1 MTVVIAL
8 LKPKPDYAD
17 EVEQRLRDLQRRT
30 REEPGALEYA
40 VHRRDGGGFL
50 LYERYVDQAACD
62 AHFAAPYVREFLNA
76 AGRWLEEDPRV
87 EFGRVLVSFQ
97 PA

>member
-8 LKPKPDYAD
+8 LKAKPDCVD

-30 REEPGALEYA
+30 RDEPGALEYA
-40 VHRRDGGGFL
+40 VHRRDSGGFL

-62 AHFAAPYVREFLNA
+62 AHFAAPYVTEFLHETE
-76 AGRWLEEDPRV
+76 RWLEEAPRV
-87 EFGRVLVSFQ
+87 EFGHVLVSFQ
-97 PA
+97 PV